1 MIYSNACA
9 YAIRAMARLAMLRPD
24 GYVLL
29 DELCEGSDLPRHF
42 VAKIFQDLVRKGLL
56 TSAKGRGGGFALAR
70 KPSKITLY
78 DIVAVVDGVEDLDA
92 CVVGFAK
99 CDDKQACPLHDQWA
113 PMRNQ
118 IKEFLARTTL
128 DKMSETVLTKME
140 ILGQPVPELKSPS
153 KPLRT
158 ER

>member
-78 DIVAVVDGVEDLDA
+78 DIVAVIDGVDDLDA

-99 CDDKQACPLHDQWA
+99 CDEKQSCPLHDQWQ

-128 DKMSETVLTKME
+128 ARMSETVLGKME
-140 ILGQPVPELKSPS
+140 ILGEEIPELKSVS
-153 KPLRT
+153 KPVRLT
-158 ER
+158 

>member
-9 YAIRAMARLAMLRPD
+9 YAIRAMTRLAMLRPD
-24 GYVLL
+24 GYVLR
-29 DELCEGSDLPRHF
+29 DELCEGSGLPKDF
-42 VAKIFQDLVRKGLL
+42 VAKIFQHLVREGLL
-56 TSAKGRGGGFALAR
+56 ISAKGRGGGFALAR
-70 KPSKITLY
+70 KPTKITLY
-78 DIVAVVDGVEDLDA
+78 DIVAAVDGVDNLDA

-128 DKMSETVLTKME
+128 DKMSETTLKKLELTGE
-140 ILGQPVPELKSPS
+140 QLPVIKSPS
-153 KPLRT
+153 KPMPPRD
-158 ER
+158 